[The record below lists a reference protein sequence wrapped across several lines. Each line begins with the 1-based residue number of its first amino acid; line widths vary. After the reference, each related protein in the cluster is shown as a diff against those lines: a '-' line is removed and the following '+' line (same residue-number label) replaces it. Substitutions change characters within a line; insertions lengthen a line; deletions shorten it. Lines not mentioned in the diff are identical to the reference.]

1 MSASNVKRKI
11 LWGLFI
17 TLACCAFIPQTAF
30 GQTEKLGIV
39 RYTPPK
45 GWTKT
50 PNANLVA
57 LSEVNRA
64 TGAFC
69 IITLHGATPGTGNAD
84 GDFKRAW
91 KNLVVQPL
99 KAQANP
105 KTDTRSAEGWTI
117 TGGGSEVES
126 EAGKAVAFLTVI
138 SGFGKTISVLA
149 VFNDPKYVEP
159 VDAFISGL
167 DVDKTATAGG
177 GVQRDESLPP
187 TAAANAEAMNVV
199 VLVREYETNEVR
211 ATGLYGGKR
220 VRVYGHANKVS
231 IEQDGRISLMFRS
244 SATTYANAYCYFN
257 KSEGA
262 GVGAININDVVT
274 VEGTVVGWTKKYSDS
289 ARQVFILENCVIP

>member
-1 MSASNVKRKI
+1 MSPFKSNSKI
-11 LWGLFI
+11 LSGLFI
-17 TLACCAFIPQTAF
+17 ALACCLFIPQAAL
-30 GQTEKLGIV
+30 GQAEKLGIV

-57 LSEVNRA
+57 LSEVNRT
-64 TGAFC
+64 TGVFC
-69 IITLHGATPGTGNAD
+69 IITLHGATPATGNAND
-84 GDFKRAW
+84 DFKRAW
-91 KNLVVQPL
+91 KNLVVEPL

-117 TGGGSEVES
+117 IGGGSEVES
-126 EAGKAVAFLTVI
+126 EAGKAVAYLTVI

-177 GVQRDESLPP
+177 GVRREESLPP

-199 VLVREYETNEVR
+199 ALVREFETNEVR

-231 IEQDGRISLMFRS
+231 IEQDGRISLMFKS
-244 SATTYANAYCYFN
+244 SITTYANAYCYFS
-257 KSEGA
+257 KSEGTRL
-262 GVGAININDVVT
+262 GAVNINDVVT
-274 VEGTVVGWTKKYSDS
+274 VEGTVVGWMKKYSDS
-289 ARQVFILENCVIP
+289 ARQVFIMENCVIP

>member
-1 MSASNVKRKI
+1 MNASNVKRKI
-11 LWGLFI
+11 LSGLFI
-17 TLACCAFIPQTAF
+17 TLVCSVFIPQAAF
-30 GQTEKLGIV
+30 AQTEKLGIV

-57 LSEVNRA
+57 LSEINRT
-64 TGAFC
+64 TGVFC
-69 IITLHGATPGTGNAD
+69 IITLHGATPGTGTAD

-91 KNLVVQPL
+91 KNLVVEPL

-117 TGGGSEVES
+117 VGGGSEVES
-126 EAGKAVAFLTVI
+126 EAGKAVAFLTVV
-138 SGFGKTISVLA
+138 SGFGKAISVLA

-177 GVQRDESLPP
+177 GGQREESVP
-187 TAAANAEAMNVV
+187 TAAAANAEAMNVV
-199 VLVREYETNEVR
+199 ALVREYETNEVR

-220 VRVYGHANKVS
+220 ARVYGHANKVS
-231 IEQDGRISLMFRS
+231 VEQDGRISLMFKS
-244 SATTYANAYCYFN
+244 SITTYANAYCYFS
-257 KSEGA
+257 KSEG
-262 GVGAININDVVT
+262 GRLSAININDVVT
-274 VEGTVVGWTKKYSDS
+274 VEGTVGGWTNKYSDS
-289 ARQVFILENCVIP
+289 VRKVFILENCVIP